1 MDDSDTTSHDSYITT
16 TFIPYNINDPAVKR
30 LIQVAMLPN
39 RETLQTLQDGND
51 DTLSTRYGNIVG
63 KYL

>member
-16 TFIPYNINDPAVKR
+16 TFIPYNINDTAVKR
-30 LIQVAMLPN
+30 LIQVAMLPH